1 MNILLAS
8 PVAKKIDSATLAG
21 NKNFILGFEKS
32 CGASLHFSLKGFGQV
47 LKKISAQIL
56 KVVKVSAKRIRCKL
70 N

>member
-21 NKNFILGFEKS
+21 NKYFILVFEKS

-47 LKKISAQIL
+47 LKKSKRSDIESSL
-56 KVVKVSAKRIRCKL
+56 GVS
-70 N
+70 

>member
-21 NKNFILGFEKS
+21 NKKFILGFEKS

-47 LKKISAQIL
+47 QK
-56 KVVKVSAKRIRCKL
+56 KVSAKIL
-70 N
+70 EVF

>member
-8 PVAKKIDSATLAG
+8 PVTKKIDTATLAG

-47 LKKISAQIL
+47 LKK
-56 KVVKVSAKRIRCKL
+56 VSAKIL
-70 N
+70 EVF